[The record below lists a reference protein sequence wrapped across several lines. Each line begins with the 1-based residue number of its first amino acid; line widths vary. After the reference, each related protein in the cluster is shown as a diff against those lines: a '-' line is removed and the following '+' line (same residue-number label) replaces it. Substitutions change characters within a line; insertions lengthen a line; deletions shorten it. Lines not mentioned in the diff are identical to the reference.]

1 MAKEPIHSQ
10 TLLGTMDK
18 KDYIVDAFSADG
30 LCPQEARQALEQR
43 YTPILEITKKFDRRS
58 VSYQLSKKNALHSW
72 LKYKEGFSAD
82 LVNTLLDE
90 MGAVPTRF

>member
-58 VSYQLSKKNALHSW
+58 VSYQLSKKNALHRR
-72 LKYKEGFSAD
+72 LFRRPGKHPFG
-82 LVNTLLDE
+82 
-90 MGAVPTRF
+90 